1 KHQLAA
7 NAVLDP
13 LPLLTELAKRDRAQE
28 ENAGQSNEDSCD
40 HGVCPRFSKFI
51 HMAGRKCNERDG
63 NGVVKG
69 PTSQQSA
76 ISGYAFC
83 NKDFRM
89 LGQQYLG
96 NLIFL

>member
-1 KHQLAA
+1 MVFAPGFQSLYIW
-7 NAVLDP
+7 
-13 LPLLTELAKRDRAQE
+13 QE
-28 ENAGQSNEDSCD
+28 ENAMNG
-40 HGVCPRFSKFI
+40 
-51 HMAGRKCNERDG
+51 DG

-89 LGQQYLG
+89 LGQQY
-96 NLIFL
+96 